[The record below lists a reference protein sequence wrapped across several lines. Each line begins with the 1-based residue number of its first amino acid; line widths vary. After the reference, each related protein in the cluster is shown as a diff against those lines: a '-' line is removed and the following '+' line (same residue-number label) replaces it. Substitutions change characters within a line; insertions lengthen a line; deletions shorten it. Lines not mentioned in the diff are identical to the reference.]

1 MEFFGRIVMQPTDS
15 FGLTRHACFRGWLAA
30 MLLLLRMA
38 SGEAWNTVMHD
49 AAIRPAATRAAGAH
63 VLYGGWEG
71 KAECDDDPEACGLSC
86 CGSEGLA
93 VAYFLSFQV
102 FCAFVLLNLVVAVIL
117 ENFSSTAAESQSII
131 TPDNTAQFRRE
142 WLDLDPGGS
151 YFIPSVHFPQLLGRL
166 TPPLGVRGL
175 RLDSSQLL
183 EYMRALQIPDR
194 GGRMHFQ
201 EVLYALCARSGGVE
215 LPPCALQDGLRPQPQ
230 P

>member
-49 AAIRPAATRAAGAH
+49 TAIRPAATRAAGAH

-71 KAECDDDPEACGLSC
+71 KAECDDDAEACGLSC

-102 FCAFVLLNLVVAVIL
+102 AVVV
-117 ENFSSTAAESQSII
+117 
-131 TPDNTAQFRRE
+131 
-142 WLDLDPGGS
+142 
-151 YFIPSVHFPQLLGRL
+151 V
-166 TPPLGVRGL
+166 V
-175 RLDSSQLL
+175 
-183 EYMRALQIPDR
+183 
-194 GGRMHFQ
+194 
-201 EVLYALCARSGGVE
+201 VVV
-215 LPPCALQDGLRPQPQ
+215 
-230 P
+230 